1 MSILVTGGCGY
12 IGIHT
17 IFTLITQGHS
27 VVVLDNLTNS
37 SIEPLKRVELMA
49 NCNIP
54 FYKGNVGDKRLL
66 VEVFN
71 KHQITAVI
79 HFAGLKSVSESMK
92 KPIEYYSNN
101 VTQTLSLLES
111 MIYNNIKSFIFS
123 SSATVYGKPNECPIK
138 ESHKIGNT
146 TNPYGT
152 SKFIMELML
161 SDLCEAYNDLN
172 ITILRY
178 FNPIGAHESG
188 NIGEHPNGV
197 PNNLFPYLMK
207 VAIGE
212 YPYLNVYGNDYSTYD
227 GSGIRD
233 YIHVVDLAEAHAKAL
248 SKNLVVDGLKI
259 YNLGTGKGYSVFEVI
274 ETFEKITGIKIPYR
288 VMPRRDGDVA
298 ECWSNSLK
306 ANEELEWKAT
316 KDLSDM
322 VRDAWNW
329 QLKNPHGYDNDEVML
344 LDSKMDDL

>member
-1 MSILVTGGCGY
+1 
-12 IGIHT
+12 
-17 IFTLITQGHS
+17 
-27 VVVLDNLTNS
+27 
-37 SIEPLKRVELMA
+37 
-49 NCNIP
+49 
-54 FYKGNVGDKRLL
+54 
-66 VEVFN
+66 
-71 KHQITAVI
+71 
-79 HFAGLKSVSESMK
+79 
-92 KPIEYYSNN
+92 
-101 VTQTLSLLES
+101 
-111 MIYNNIKSFIFS
+111 
-123 SSATVYGKPNECPIK
+123 
-138 ESHKIGNT
+138 
-146 TNPYGT
+146 
-152 SKFIMELML
+152 
-161 SDLCEAYNDLN
+161 
-172 ITILRY
+172 Y

-322 VRDAWNW
+322 VIDAWNW

>member
-1 MSILVTGGCGY
+1 
-12 IGIHT
+12 
-17 IFTLITQGHS
+17 
-27 VVVLDNLTNS
+27 
-37 SIEPLKRVELMA
+37 
-49 NCNIP
+49 
-54 FYKGNVGDKRLL
+54 
-66 VEVFN
+66 
-71 KHQITAVI
+71 
-79 HFAGLKSVSESMK
+79 
-92 KPIEYYSNN
+92 
-101 VTQTLSLLES
+101 
-111 MIYNNIKSFIFS
+111 
-123 SSATVYGKPNECPIK
+123 
-138 ESHKIGNT
+138 
-146 TNPYGT
+146 T